1 MKFRAFF
8 LPVLLMLPVLL
19 PVLLPTSSHAATPPP
34 EPAFESSSESFE
46 LTGRIQGPQMT
57 LLLDRWAS
65 NEPVT
70 DAKID
75 IEVDGRTIV
84 ATAQA
89 DGSYTLDAS
98 SFAKPAVYPLTITIT
113 AGNESDLLVAELK
126 VEAPAE
132 KTLSSMTGSRI
143 TSVALILGLLV
154 LAAAAILKRHRQT
167 GETV

>member
-1 MKFRAFF
+1 MKFRTFF
-8 LPVLLMLPVLL
+8 LPALLMLPVLL
-19 PVLLPTSSHAATPPP
+19 SATSHAAAPTP
-34 EPAFESSSESFE
+34 EPTFESSSESFE

-75 IEVDGRTIV
+75 IEVDSRTIV
-84 ATAQA
+84 ASAQA

-132 KTLSSMTGSRI
+132 TTLSSMTGSRI
-143 TSVALILGLLV
+143 ATIALVVGLLV
-154 LAAAAILKRHRQT
+154 LAGAAILKRHRQT
-167 GETV
+167 GEAA

>member
-1 MKFRAFF
+1 MNFRAFF
-8 LPVLLMLPVLL
+8 LPALLMFPVLL
-19 PVLLPTSSHAATPPP
+19 PVTSHAATPAP
-34 EPAFESSSESFE
+34 EPTFESSSESFE

-57 LLLDRWAS
+57 LILDRWAS

-84 ATAQA
+84 ASAQA

-98 SFAKPAVYPLTITIT
+98 GFAKPAIYPLTISIT

-132 KTLSSMTGSRI
+132 TTLSSMAGSRI
-143 TSVALILGLLV
+143 ATIALLVGLLV
-154 LAAAAILKRHRQT
+154 LAAAVILKRHRQT
-167 GETV
+167 GETT

>member
-1 MKFRAFF
+1 MKFRVFF

-19 PVLLPTSSHAATPPP
+19 PAASHAATPAP
-34 EPAFESSSESFE
+34 EPTFESSSESFE

-75 IEVDGRTIV
+75 IEVDGRTMI
-84 ATAQA
+84 ASAQA

-98 SFAKPAVYPLTITIT
+98 SFAKPAIYPLTISVT

-132 KTLSSMTGSRI
+132 TTLSSMAGSR
-143 TSVALILGLLV
+143 VATIALVVSLLV
-154 LAAAAILKRHRQT
+154 LAGARLFKKRRQT
-167 GETV
+167 GETA